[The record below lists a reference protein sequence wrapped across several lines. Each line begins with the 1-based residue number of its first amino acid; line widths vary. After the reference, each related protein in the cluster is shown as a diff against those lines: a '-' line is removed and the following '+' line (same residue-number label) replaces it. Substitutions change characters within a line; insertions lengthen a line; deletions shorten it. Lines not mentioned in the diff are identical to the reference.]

1 MTMKLRAAVAMLL
14 IGVAGAAMAIQAP
27 IASAA
32 PTSTNVSCLP
42 STLQVGQ
49 TTTCV
54 VNVTATGFFPFAPT
68 GTVGMSSNG
77 PGTFDGPCTLARVG
91 GGATSQTSQC
101 AVDYT
106 PARGGPQTI
115 TAFFPGDANNT
126 PSGDNTFITVTPRAT
141 TTTVSCSV
149 SMIGVTGTCT
159 ATVTAAN
166 PSDPPPPSGTVFLSA
181 TSGTVM
187 GTCFLSPTG
196 PGTSA
201 CTVGYTPAQPFASVT
216 AFYPGDASHFASQ
229 GVTTASA
236 APRTTTTTVVCTPST
251 FPAGGPTTCTA
262 TVRDVSPGIRTAPF
276 GLVIF
281 TATPPNGSFTPGGCS
296 LVATGSDTSQCSTTY
311 SSTVATTET
320 IRAQYNGDQ
329 THSGSSGTTTVTVTA
344 AQPATLV
351 LSPPTATNPVGTTH
365 CVTATVTD
373 AFGNPNPGVTVVF
386 AVTGVNNPASATSTT
401 GATGTAQYC
410 YVGALAGTD
419 TITAAVDSDSNGQI
433 DATDQPRGT
442 ATKVWTLPAS
452 TQSCRATFG
461 GRITAGNGDK
471 ATFGGNA
478 KVSKTGDASGQAEYQ
493 DHGSAQSMNVKSI
506 NVLAVV
512 CTSTTASIFGE
523 ATIDG
528 SGTYAYRIDLGDNGE
543 PGKNDTYRI
552 QLSNNYDSGQQT
564 LEGGNIQTH

>member
-1 MTMKLRAAVAMLL
+1 
-14 IGVAGAAMAIQAP
+14 
-27 IASAA
+27 
-32 PTSTNVSCLP
+32 
-42 STLQVGQ
+42 
-49 TTTCV
+49 
-54 VNVTATGFFPFAPT
+54 
-68 GTVGMSSNG
+68 MSSNG
-77 PGTFDGPCTLARVG
+77 PGTFDGPCTLVRVG

-115 TAFFPGDANNT
+115 SAFFPGDANNT
-126 PSGDNTFITVTPRAT
+126 PSGDNTFITVTPRPT

-216 AFYPGDASHFASQ
+216 AFYPGDASHSASQ

-251 FPAGGPTTCTA
+251 FPAGGSTTCTA
-262 TVRDVSPGIRTAPF
+262 TVRDVSPGIRTAPS

-281 TATPPNGSFTPGGCS
+281 TATPPNGSITPSGCF
-296 LVATGSDTSQCSTTY
+296 LVVTGSDTSQCSTTY

-344 AQPATLV
+344 AQPARLV

-386 AVTGVNNPASATSTT
+386 AVAGVNSPASATSTT

-419 TITAAVDSDSNGQI
+419 TITQPSTPTERPDRRDRPTAWHRNEGL
-433 DATDQPRGT
+433 DAPREHE
-442 ATKVWTLPAS
+442 
-452 TQSCRATFG
+452 SCKATFG

-478 KVSKTGDASGQAEYQ
+478 KVSKTGDASGRAEYQ
-493 DHGSAQSMNVKSI
+493 DHGRAQAMNVKSI

-512 CTSTTASIFGE
+512 CTSTTASNLRRGHDRRLRHLRLPHRPRRQRRAGQE
-523 ATIDG
+523 
-528 SGTYAYRIDLGDNGE
+528 RHL
-543 PGKNDTYRI
+543 PHP
-552 QLSNNYDSGQQT
+552 LSNGYDSGQQT
-564 LEGGNIQTH
+564 LEGGNIQIH